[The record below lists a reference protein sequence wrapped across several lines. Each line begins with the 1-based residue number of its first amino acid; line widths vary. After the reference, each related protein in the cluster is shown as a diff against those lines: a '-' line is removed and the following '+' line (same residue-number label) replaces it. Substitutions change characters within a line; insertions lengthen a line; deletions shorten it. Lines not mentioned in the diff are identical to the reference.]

1 MANLLVSWNQLFNCV
16 TFASWLKRVITMQ
29 IITDIRMWQLSQRS
43 LFLYF
48 SLTIHHVYKRQKE
61 LSLNEFSQVEIYTL
75 DENKIKVIFF
85 YFISANFT
93 LPTDLPW
100 KSSPKW
106 VLTSWNYSAFTFMSA
121 NFYSLTADLS
131 LLIDWP
137 WKTTSKWVLTS
148 WNPCTG

>member
-1 MANLLVSWNQLFNCV
+1 MESWNQLFNCV
-16 TFASWLKRVITMQ
+16 QHLPHESKGSLLFKLLQTLDVS
-29 IITDIRMWQLSQRS
+29 QLSQIS

-48 SLTIHHVYKRQKE
+48 SLTIHHVHKRQKE
-61 LSLNEFSQVEIYTL
+61 LSLNEFSQVEIYKL